1 MRFRATVREELI
13 ETSARLRNEESDKSL
28 CVL

>member
-1 MRFRATVREELI
+1 MRFRATVREELL

>member
-1 MRFRATVREELI
+1 MRFRATVREELL

-28 CVL
+28 SVL